1 MSQLSIKEQLM
12 HLKQLTLRLGV
23 IHEAQTVQLRN
34 YPLLIPNIKS
44 AVLDLDAERH
54 IVHYKC
60 TSESGRFRKTKKTK
74 DMISNILIWTRL
86 IIWEDT
92 IIEITVDGKFI
103 YDSRETTASN

>member
-1 MSQLSIKEQLM
+1 MKEQLM

-44 AVLDLDAERH
+44 AVLDLDVEHH

-60 TSESGRFRKTKKTK
+60 ESETGKFRKTKKAK
-74 DMISNILIWTRL
+74 NMISNILIWTRT

-92 IIEITVDGKFI
+92 IIKIIVDGKLI
-103 YDSRETTASN
+103 YDSREIPTGN